1 MQQPLIIPPVFFF
14 GLLALAACDVGN
26 GTPDSVAG
34 TPPSGTIS
42 IATVQGS
49 GDSSPLAGRIVTVTG
64 IVSGDFQEN
73 DADEASNLG
82 GFFIQDET
90 PDADASTSDG
100 IFVFDGNRPATD
112 VELGDRVT
120 VTGTVN
126 EYFGETQIS
135 DAAVQVVGS
144 GAVSATDISLPTVG
158 TNTNSDGDL
167 VADLERYEG
176 MLIRLPQTLT
186 VSNLRDLE
194 QFGSVNLS
202 QGGRLY
208 QFTNSNEPDSSAYAA
223 HKSLIARRSI
233 ELDDGLRS
241 ANPVNVRYLFA
252 GDIKNYSIRA
262 GDTIAGVT
270 GNLRYAR
277 GSGGK
282 GSETW
287 RLMPTADPRFKSVNA
302 RPGRPRVDGD
312 VRVASFN
319 LLNFF
324 STVDTGKS
332 VCGPRGM
339 DNCRGADSRQELDRQ
354 LAKSVSALV
363 LMDADIVG
371 LIELENNSSESL
383 RMIVDALN
391 ARLGSDV
398 YSYLETGAI
407 HDDAIKTGFIY
418 KTSAIGLVGS
428 FAILDRRIDPRF
440 DDSRNRPALAQSF
453 QRLANGAVMTVVVN
467 HLKSKGSSCEADGD
481 PNLGDGQGNC
491 NRTRTTAA
499 KAIADWVASDPT
511 NSNDADYLI
520 IGDLNAYTQ
529 EDPLTALK
537 SAGFTNLVESQKSPY
552 SFVFD
557 GQAGAL
563 DHALASASL
572 AAQVRGSIEWHIN
585 ADEPSLLDYNLEN
598 GRNPALFDATS
609 PYRASDHDPLIV
621 GLDLSD

>member
-1 MQQPLIIPPVFFF
+1 MRQTLIVLVF
-14 GLLALAACDVGN
+14 LLALSSLAACDAGN
-26 GTPDSVAG
+26 GAPAEVAE
-34 TPPSGTIS
+34 TPPPGTVS
-42 IATVQGS
+42 IADVQGG
-49 GDSSPLAGRIVTVTG
+49 GDASPLAGQIVTVTG

-100 IFVFDGNRPATD
+100 IFVFEGNRPATD
-112 VELGDRVT
+112 VNVGDRVT

-135 DAAVQVVGS
+135 DAAVRVVGS
-144 GAVSATDISLPTVG
+144 GAVSATDISLPTAG
-158 TNTNSDGDL
+158 TNINSDGDL

-194 QFGSVNLS
+194 QFGSVSLS

-208 QFTNSNEPDSSAYAA
+208 QFTNSKAPDSASYAA

-241 ANPVNVRYLFA
+241 ANPVNARFLFA

-262 GDTIAGVT
+262 GDSIAGVT

-302 RPGRPRVDGD
+302 RPGRPHVDGD

-319 LLNFF
+319 VLNFF
-324 STVDTGKS
+324 STVDTGES

-339 DNCRGADSRQELDRQ
+339 DNCRGADSRKELDRQ

-398 YSYLETGAI
+398 YSYLDTGTI

-418 KTSAIGLVGS
+418 KSSAIGLVGS

-453 QRLANGAVMTVVVN
+453 QRLANGAVLTVVVN

-499 KAIADWVASDPT
+499 SAIADWIASDPT

-529 EDPLTALK
+529 EDPLAVLK
-537 SAGFTNLVESQKSPY
+537 AAGFTNLVESQELPY

-572 AAQVRGSIEWHIN
+572 VTQVRATIEWHIN